1 MGDGATHQ
9 KADRAREIVVEA
21 LTRNVKEDHVRE
33 IFGKYGVIKE
43 LTMPMNPTSYI
54 LYEEID
60 DAERT
65 IAKMHDAQLDGAK
78 IQVSIVL
85 PRRRF
90 SQTPPPARR
99 GPPPRDDYE
108 GGYGRG
114 HHLWMAVIDLRRVE
128 CRPIEDT
135 GVGAEAEA
143 VAVDEGPTE
152 DGHGRT
158 HVLAA
163 GHHDEAYRALLTVAR
178 RPEHHQ
184 DEVGEEAMAGETVHQ
199 GGEVARVQAAEGG
212 VQAIAPMAATG
223 VEAETAD
230 ERRKIVFI
238 VGWKSLEA
246 SAQSSRS
253 SVGLFGWPDQ
263 WYTLIEIGRRLSW
276 AKSILP

>member
-9 KADRAREIVVEA
+9 KADRAREAEVIPGIVVEA

-43 LTMPMNPTSYI
+43 LTMPMNPTFNINRGIAYI

-60 DAERT
+60 DAERA

-114 HHLWMAVIDLRRVE
+114 GR
-128 CRPIEDT
+128 
-135 GVGAEAEA
+135 
-143 VAVDEGPTE
+143 GPR
-152 DGHGRT
+152 GG
-158 HVLAA
+158 
-163 GHHDEAYRALLTVAR
+163 GPPGAYRPPPMDGRYRSPPRRMSPDRGHWGRGRGGGGRGGRGAYGGRPRGIRTV
-178 RPEHHQ
+178 
-184 DEVGEEAMAGETVHQ
+184 
-199 GGEVARVQAAEGG
+199 
-212 VQAIAPMAATG
+212 
-223 VEAETAD
+223 
-230 ERRKIVFI
+230 K
-238 VGWKSLEA
+238 
-246 SAQSSRS
+246 
-253 SVGLFGWPDQ
+253 
-263 WYTLIEIGRRLSW
+263 
-276 AKSILP
+276 